1 MPDYEVQTTLL
12 NAEGNS
18 LSAEM
23 KTFYEK
29 QLIET
34 AQPALVHDQFGTQYP
49 IPKNGGK
56 TIEFRKIDSLPKALT
71 QLTEGVTP
79 QGNKL
84 NVSKVIAEVGQYGD
98 FVPISDML
106 DLTAIDPMMV
116 ETTKRLAGQA
126 SRTLDTITR
135 EVLTAGTNKVFA
147 PKSDGTAVEL
157 REDVTA
163 DCELTPRLI
172 RLVAARLKRQNA
184 PKIDDSYVAI
194 IHPDIACDLMGNEEW
209 IEAHKYAQPENI
221 YFGEIG
227 KIAGVRFVETTEA
240 KVIGPGEIV
249 EGVCRMK
256 LRTAL
261 NSTGSTTIAVEEE
274 ITSAQAAALSARISG
289 GETVK
294 IYVGGKE
301 ATLTGATAGQ
311 PHGERGRK
319 GRIPGRRGVRRG
331 RGQGRQRH
339 LPHAGIGRGRLW
351 RNHHHRRRIG
361 AHREGARLRRHQR
374 PAQPARHLRLEGH
387 QNGGTPGGAIYG
399 AHRARQPHFLARS
412 REQLS
417 DIDLR

>member
-184 PKIDDSYVAI
+184 SKIDDSYVAI

-301 ATLTGATAGQ
+301 ATLTGATAGDAGAASLTVSAAVKDVSQ
-311 PHGERGRK
+311 GAVVCGAGAGK
-319 GRIPGRRGVRRG
+319 DGSAIYLTLVLGAGAYGVTTITG
-331 RGQGRQRH
+331 GG
-339 LPHAGIGRGRLW
+339 
-351 RNHHHRRRIG
+351 
-361 AHREGARLRRHQR
+361 
-374 PAQPARHLRLEGH
+374 LEHIVKALGS
-387 QNGGTPGGAIYG
+387 GGTSDPLNQ
-399 AHRARQPHFLARS
+399 RATCGWKATKTAERLV
-412 REQLS
+412 EQYMVRIEHGS
-417 DIDLR
+417 PTFSHEAVSN

>member
-301 ATLTGATAGQ
+301 ATLTGATAGDAGAASLTVSAAGKDVSQ
-311 PHGERGRK
+311 GAVVCGAGAGK
-319 GRIPGRRGVRRG
+319 DGSAIYLTLVLGAGAYGVTTITG
-331 RGQGRQRH
+331 GG
-339 LPHAGIGRGRLW
+339 
-351 RNHHHRRRIG
+351 
-361 AHREGARLRRHQR
+361 
-374 PAQPARHLRLEGH
+374 LEHIVKALGS
-387 QNGGTPGGAIYG
+387 GGTSDPLNQ
-399 AHRARQPHFLARS
+399 RATCGWKATKTAERLV
-412 REQLS
+412 EQYMVRIEHGS
-417 DIDLR
+417 PTFSHEAVSN

>member
-147 PKSDGTAVEL
+147 PKEDGTAVEL

-301 ATLTGATAGQ
+301 ATLTGATAGDAGAASLTVSAAVKDVSQ
-311 PHGERGRK
+311 GAVVCGAGAGK
-319 GRIPGRRGVRRG
+319 DGSAIYLTLVLGAGAYGVTTITG
-331 RGQGRQRH
+331 GG
-339 LPHAGIGRGRLW
+339 
-351 RNHHHRRRIG
+351 
-361 AHREGARLRRHQR
+361 
-374 PAQPARHLRLEGH
+374 LEHIVKALGS
-387 QNGGTPGGAIYG
+387 GGTSDPLNQ
-399 AHRARQPHFLARS
+399 RATCGWKATKTAERLV
-412 REQLS
+412 EQYMVRIEHGSLTFS
-417 DIDLR
+417 HEAVSN

>member
-184 PKIDDSYVAI
+184 PKIDDSYVAT

-301 ATLTGATAGQ
+301 ATLTGATAGDAGAASLTVSAAVKDVSQ
-311 PHGERGRK
+311 GAVVCGAGAGK
-319 GRIPGRRGVRRG
+319 DGSAIYLTLVLGAGAYGVTTITG
-331 RGQGRQRH
+331 GG
-339 LPHAGIGRGRLW
+339 
-351 RNHHHRRRIG
+351 
-361 AHREGARLRRHQR
+361 
-374 PAQPARHLRLEGH
+374 LEHIVKALGS
-387 QNGGTPGGAIYG
+387 GGTSDPLNQ
-399 AHRARQPHFLARS
+399 RATCGWKATKTAERLV
-412 REQLS
+412 EQYMVRIEHGS
-417 DIDLR
+417 PTFSHEAVSN

>member
-135 EVLTAGTNKVFA
+135 EVLAAGTNKVFA
-147 PKSDGTAVEL
+147 PKSGGAAVEL

-261 NSTGSTTIAVEEE
+261 NSTGSITIAVEEE

-301 ATLTGATAGQ
+301 ATLTGATAGDAGAASLTVSAAVKDVSQ
-311 PHGERGRK
+311 GAVVCGAGAGK
-319 GRIPGRRGVRRG
+319 DGSAIYLTLVLGAGAYGVTTITG
-331 RGQGRQRH
+331 GG
-339 LPHAGIGRGRLW
+339 
-351 RNHHHRRRIG
+351 
-361 AHREGARLRRHQR
+361 
-374 PAQPARHLRLEGH
+374 LEHIVKALGS
-387 QNGGTPGGAIYG
+387 GGTSDPLNQ
-399 AHRARQPHFLARS
+399 RATCGWKATKTAERLV
-412 REQLS
+412 EQYMVRIEHGS
-417 DIDLR
+417 PTFSHEAVSN

>member
-79 QGNKL
+79 KGKKL
-84 NVSKVIAEVGQYGD
+84 NVSTVIAEVGQYGD
-98 FVPISDML
+98 FVPISDLL

-135 EVLTAGTNKVFA
+135 EVLAAGTNKVFA
-147 PKSDGTAVEL
+147 PKSGGAAVEL

-194 IHPDIACDLMGNEEW
+194 IHPDIACELMGNE
-209 IEAHKYAQPENI
+209 
-221 YFGEIG
+221 
-227 KIAGVRFVETTEA
+227 
-240 KVIGPGEIV
+240 
-249 EGVCRMK
+249 
-256 LRTAL
+256 
-261 NSTGSTTIAVEEE
+261 
-274 ITSAQAAALSARISG
+274 
-289 GETVK
+289 
-294 IYVGGKE
+294 
-301 ATLTGATAGQ
+301 
-311 PHGERGRK
+311 
-319 GRIPGRRGVRRG
+319 
-331 RGQGRQRH
+331 
-339 LPHAGIGRGRLW
+339 
-351 RNHHHRRRIG
+351 
-361 AHREGARLRRHQR
+361 
-374 PAQPARHLRLEGH
+374 
-387 QNGGTPGGAIYG
+387 
-399 AHRARQPHFLARS
+399 
-412 REQLS
+412 
-417 DIDLR
+417 

>member
-79 QGNKL
+79 KGKKL
-84 NVSKVIAEVGQYGD
+84 NVSTVIAEVGQYGD
-98 FVPISDML
+98 FVPISDLL

-135 EVLTAGTNKVFA
+135 EVLAAGTNKVFA
-147 PKSDGTAVEL
+147 PKSGGAAVEL

-227 KIAGVRFVETTEA
+227 KLAGVRFVETTEA
-240 KVIGPGEIV
+240 KIIGPGEIV
-249 EGVCRMK
+249 EGLCRMK
-256 LRTAL
+256 LRTAV
-261 NSTGSTTIAVEEE
+261 NSTGSTTINVEEE
-274 ITSAQAAALSARISG
+274 ITSAQAAALAGRISG

-301 ATLTGATAGQ
+301 ATLTGATAGDA
-311 PHGERGRK
+311 GAASLTVSAAVKDVAKGAVVCGTGAGRD
-319 GRIPGRRGVRRG
+319 GSAIYLTLVLGAGAYGVTTITG
-331 RGQGRQRH
+331 GG
-339 LPHAGIGRGRLW
+339 
-351 RNHHHRRRIG
+351 
-361 AHREGARLRRHQR
+361 
-374 PAQPARHLRLEGH
+374 LEHIVKALGS
-387 QNGGTPGGAIYG
+387 GGTSDPLNQRATCGWKATKTAERLVEQYMVRIEHSSPTF
-399 AHRARQPHFLARS
+399 AHEAVS
-412 REQLS
+412 N
-417 DIDLR
+417 

>member
-301 ATLTGATAGQ
+301 ATLTGATAGDAGAASLTVSAAVKDVAQ
-311 PHGERGRK
+311 GAMVCGTGAGK
-319 GRIPGRRGVRRG
+319 DGSAIYLTLVLGAGAYGVTTITG
-331 RGQGRQRH
+331 GG
-339 LPHAGIGRGRLW
+339 
-351 RNHHHRRRIG
+351 
-361 AHREGARLRRHQR
+361 
-374 PAQPARHLRLEGH
+374 LEHIVKALGS
-387 QNGGTPGGAIYG
+387 GGTSDPLNQ
-399 AHRARQPHFLARS
+399 RATCGWKATKTAERLV
-412 REQLS
+412 EQYMVRIEHGS
-417 DIDLR
+417 PTFSHEAVSN

>member
-227 KIAGVRFVETTEA
+227 KLAGVRFVETTEA
-240 KVIGPGEIV
+240 KIIGPGEIV
-249 EGVCRMK
+249 EGLCRMK
-256 LRTAL
+256 LRTAV

-301 ATLTGATAGQ
+301 ATLTGATAGDAGAASLTVSAAVKDVAQ
-311 PHGERGRK
+311 GAMVCGTGAGK
-319 GRIPGRRGVRRG
+319 DGSAIYLTLVLGAGAYGVTTITG
-331 RGQGRQRH
+331 GG
-339 LPHAGIGRGRLW
+339 
-351 RNHHHRRRIG
+351 
-361 AHREGARLRRHQR
+361 
-374 PAQPARHLRLEGH
+374 LEHIVKALGS
-387 QNGGTPGGAIYG
+387 GGTSDPLNQ
-399 AHRARQPHFLARS
+399 RATCGWKATKTAERLV
-412 REQLS
+412 EQYMVRIEHGS
-417 DIDLR
+417 PTFSHEAVSN

>member
-274 ITSAQAAALSARISG
+274 LCSAQAAALSARISG

-301 ATLTGATAGQ
+301 ATLTGATAGDAGAASLTVSAAVKDVSQ
-311 PHGERGRK
+311 GAVVCGAGAGK
-319 GRIPGRRGVRRG
+319 DGSAIYLTLVLGAGAYGVTTITG
-331 RGQGRQRH
+331 GG
-339 LPHAGIGRGRLW
+339 
-351 RNHHHRRRIG
+351 
-361 AHREGARLRRHQR
+361 
-374 PAQPARHLRLEGH
+374 LEHIVKALGS
-387 QNGGTPGGAIYG
+387 GGTSDPLNQ
-399 AHRARQPHFLARS
+399 RATCGWKATKTAERLV
-412 REQLS
+412 EQYMVRIEHGS
-417 DIDLR
+417 PTFSHEAVSN

>member
-135 EVLTAGTNKVFA
+135 EVLAAGTNKVFA
-147 PKSDGTAVEL
+147 PKSGGAAVEL

-301 ATLTGATAGQ
+301 ATLTGATAGDAGAASLTVSAAVKDVSQ
-311 PHGERGRK
+311 GAVVCGAGAGK
-319 GRIPGRRGVRRG
+319 DGSAIYLTLVLGAGAYGVTTITG
-331 RGQGRQRH
+331 GG
-339 LPHAGIGRGRLW
+339 
-351 RNHHHRRRIG
+351 
-361 AHREGARLRRHQR
+361 
-374 PAQPARHLRLEGH
+374 LEHIVKALGS
-387 QNGGTPGGAIYG
+387 GGTSDPLNQ
-399 AHRARQPHFLARS
+399 RATCGWKATKTAERLV
-412 REQLS
+412 EQYMVRIEHGS
-417 DIDLR
+417 PTFSHEAVSN

>member
-301 ATLTGATAGQ
+301 ATLTGATAGDAGAASLTVRAAVKDVSQ
-311 PHGERGRK
+311 GAVVCGAGAGK
-319 GRIPGRRGVRRG
+319 DGSAIYLTLVLGAGAYGVTTITG
-331 RGQGRQRH
+331 GG
-339 LPHAGIGRGRLW
+339 
-351 RNHHHRRRIG
+351 
-361 AHREGARLRRHQR
+361 
-374 PAQPARHLRLEGH
+374 LEHIVKALGS
-387 QNGGTPGGAIYG
+387 GGTSDPLNQ
-399 AHRARQPHFLARS
+399 RATCGWKATKTAERLV
-412 REQLS
+412 EQYMVRIEHGS
-417 DIDLR
+417 PTFSHEAVSN

>member
-1 MPDYEVQTTLL
+1 MPDYEVQTTQLS
-12 NAEGNS
+12 AEGNS

-23 KTFYEK
+23 KTFYER
-29 QLIET
+29 QLIEN
-34 AQPALVHDQFGTQYP
+34 AQPALVHDQFGTSYP

-84 NVSKVIAEVGQYGD
+84 NVSKVVAEVGQYGD

-106 DLTAIDPMMV
+106 DLTAIDPMML

-135 EVLTAGTNKVFA
+135 EVLAAGTNKMFA
-147 PKSDGTAVEL
+147 PKENGSEVLL
-157 REDVTA
+157 REDVTS

-172 RLVAARLKRQNA
+172 RMVAAKLKRQNT
-184 PKIDDSYVAI
+184 PKIDGSYIAI
-194 IHPDIACDLMGNEEW
+194 IHPDIACDLQGNEEW

-227 KIAGVRFVETTEA
+227 KMAGVRFVETTEA
-240 KVIGPGEIV
+240 KVIGPADIFD
-249 EGVCRMK
+249 GVCRMK

-261 NSTGSTTIAVEEE
+261 NSTGSATIAVEEE
-274 ITSAQAAALSARISG
+274 ITAAQAAALAARIAG

-301 ATLTGATAGQ
+301 ATLTGATAGDA
-311 PHGERGRK
+311 GAASLTVNAAVKDVAAGSVVCGTGAGK
-319 GRIPGRRGVRRG
+319 DGSAIYLTLVLGAGAYGVTS
-331 RGQGRQRH
+331 
-339 LPHAGIGRGRLW
+339 I
-351 RNHHHRRRIG
+351 
-361 AHREGARLRRHQR
+361 EGGG
-374 PAQPARHLRLEGH
+374 LEHIIKTLGS
-387 QNGGTPGGAIYG
+387 GGTSDPLNQRATCGWKATKTAERLVEQYMVRVEHSSPTF
-399 AHRARQPHFLARS
+399 AHEAVS
-412 REQLS
+412 N
-417 DIDLR
+417 